1 MAVGPVSFPN
11 ADAIRDML
19 EMRKQFERVAGQQI
33 YENSQV
39 VKRVMDDL
47 GAVHLKTQ
55 RIQLAAMQSTLGTL
69 IDTYA

>member
-1 MAVGPVSFPN
+1 MSVGPVGFSN
-11 ADAIRDML
+11 ADAIRQML

-39 VKRVMDDL
+39 VKRAMDEL
-47 GAVHLKTQ
+47 GEVHMKTQ
-55 RIQLAAMQSTLGTL
+55 RIQLAAMQGTLGTL